1 MTTVSNIFNEDDINY
16 LMNSPVVIS
25 SKYLFTISDI
35 ALFSMQVKITDSIRT
50 ALQTQLGIN
59 DTYEALPM
67 RWVRGNTAAHADT
80 GFTPF
85 TKSYLIYLMDNP
97 GSLVVGEDN
106 DAVSYPITANTAY
119 IIDYGV
125 TYKTE
130 NTGVALQLLVGP
142 MSEIG
147 AQLDFVVNSM

>member
-1 MTTVSNIFNEDDINY
+1 MTTVPNIFNEDDINY
-16 LMNSPVVIS
+16 LVNSPVVIS

-35 ALFSMQVKITDSIRT
+35 ALFSMQVKITDSIRA

-59 DTYEALPM
+59 DNYEALPM
-67 RWVRGNTAAHADT
+67 RWVRGDTAAHTDT

-85 TKSYLIYLMDNP
+85 TKSYLIYLNDNS
-97 GSLVVGEDN
+97 GSLVIGEDN
-106 DAVSYPITANTAY
+106 DAISYPITANTAY

-130 NTGVALQLLVGP
+130 NTGIALQLLVGP

-147 AQLDFVVNSM
+147 APVNVVVNYM

>member
-1 MTTVSNIFNEDDINY
+1 MTTVSNIFNEDDLNSLIN
-16 LMNSPVVIS
+16 NPTVVAS
-25 SKYLFTISDI
+25 MYPFTISDI
-35 ALFSMQVKITDSIRT
+35 TLFSMQIKMSDSIRT

-67 RWVRGNTAAHADT
+67 RWVRGDTAAHTDT

-85 TKSYLIYLMDNP
+85 TKSYLIYLMDSP
-97 GSLVVGEDN
+97 GSLVIGEDN
-106 DAVSYPITANTAY
+106 NVVSYPITANTAY

-125 TYKTE
+125 TYKIE
-130 NTGVALQLLVGP
+130 NTGVTLHLLVGP

-147 AQLDFVVNSM
+147 AQLDVVVNSI